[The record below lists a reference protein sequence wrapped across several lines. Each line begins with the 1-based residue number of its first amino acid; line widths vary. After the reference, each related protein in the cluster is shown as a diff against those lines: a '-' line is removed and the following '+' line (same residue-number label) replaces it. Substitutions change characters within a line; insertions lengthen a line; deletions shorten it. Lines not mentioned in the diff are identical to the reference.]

1 MIILSVD
8 GGDSSLDGNGWTI
21 FIFVATPITELKV
34 SGCVC
39 VRILFLTNLTFK
51 VNYMCLVKSESS
63 TEYTPAEVVDI
74 VETVGASDEAV
85 CNFLCDNKPIRASG
99 DE

>member
-1 MIILSVD
+1 
-8 GGDSSLDGNGWTI
+8 
-21 FIFVATPITELKV
+21 
-34 SGCVC
+34 
-39 VRILFLTNLTFK
+39 
-51 VNYMCLVKSESS
+51 MCLVKTESS

-99 DE
+99 HEQVSSSHGQLENKCFVCFVMIRGKMVT